1 MSTSVQTKIE
11 TQAVSA
17 NTASLSVRIKAHLC
31 IARFDHSI
39 KNVFILPG
47 IILPLSILRE
57 PITPTLIKHLGIGF
71 LSATLIACSNYV
83 LNEVLDAPFD
93 KKHPLKC
100 TRPAARGL
108 VSIPTAY
115 CQWLLMMILGIAIAC
130 TLSWHFALTAAGLWI
145 MGCLY
150 NIPPIRT
157 KDIPYLDVLTE
168 AINNPLRMLLGWYM
182 VTSILV
188 PPISLIVSYWMLG
201 CYFMALKRF
210 SEYREI
216 GSPLM
221 AGAYRKSFLR
231 YTERSLLGSVLFY
244 ASVAMLMFGAFIM
257 RYRMELI
264 LAVPFVALLMAM
276 YFDLAFHP
284 NSAVQHPEKLYR
296 QPALMAT
303 TIITSTVFIALLYCN
318 IPWIGRF
325 FSPTLP
331 QAHMVKISTR

>member
-1 MSTSVQTKIE
+1 LSTSVQTKIE
-11 TQAVSA
+11 TQVVSA
-17 NTASLSVRIKAHLC
+17 NTAPTSARLKAHLC

-57 PITPTLIKHLGIGF
+57 PVTPTLIKRLGLGF
-71 LSATLIACSNYV
+71 LAATLIACSNYV

-108 VSIPTAY
+108 VNIPAAY
-115 CQWLLMMILGIAIAC
+115 FQWLLMMIAGIAIAC
-130 TLSWHFALTAAGLWI
+130 ILSWQFALAAAGLWI

-150 NIPPIRT
+150 NIPPFRT
-157 KDIPYLDVLTE
+157 KDILYLDVLTE

-182 VTSILV
+182 VTSTLV
-188 PPISLIVSYWMLG
+188 PPVSLIVSYWMLG

-303 TIITSTVFIALLYCN
+303 TVITSTVFIALLYCN

-331 QAHMVKISTR
+331 QAHMVKVTNR

>member
-1 MSTSVQTKIE
+1 MSTSVQTKID
-11 TQAVSA
+11 TQVVSA
-17 NTASLSVRIKAHLC
+17 NTTPSVRFKAHLR

-39 KNVFILPG
+39 KNIFILPG

-57 PITPTLIKHLGIGF
+57 PLTSALIKRLAIGF

-93 KKHPLKC
+93 KRHPLKC
-100 TRPAARGL
+100 TRPTACGL
-108 VSIPTAY
+108 VNIPAAY
-115 CQWLLMMILGIAIAC
+115 CQWLLMMVAGIAIAC
-130 TLSWHFALTAAGLWI
+130 TLSWQFALAAAGLWI

-150 NIPPIRT
+150 NIPPFRT
-157 KDIPYLDVLTE
+157 KDILYLDVLTE
-168 AINNPLRMLLGWYM
+168 AINNPLRMLLGWYL
-182 VTSILV
+182 VTSTLV
-188 PPISLIVSYWMLG
+188 PPVSLIVSYWMLG

-264 LAVPFVALLMAM
+264 LAVPFVALLMAI

-296 QPALMAT
+296 QPTLMVT
-303 TIITSTVFIALLYCN
+303 TIITSAVFVALLYCN

-331 QAHMVKISTR
+331 QAHTIKVSKR